1 MKRGN
6 KVVVFGPSGS
16 GKSTFGRQIAAAWGL
31 PHFELDAIFHNKP
44 DWNDATRE
52 EFREAVSAHLVANP
66 GGWVFDGN
74 YDAVADLLMAE
85 ADLAVWIRL
94 PFRVVYPRLVRR
106 TFRRAVKKELLWGTN
121 YERWKDVL
129 GRESMFVWG
138 ITNWKPHHEKTRTKL
153 RNAPLSVRIVVLRS
167 TKDVTRFLKEAAE
180 SP

>member
-1 MKRGN
+1 MKCGN

-16 GKSTFGRQIAAAWGL
+16 GKSTLGRKLGEAWGL

-44 DWNDATRE
+44 DWDDASPE
-52 EFREAVSAHLVANP
+52 EFREAVSAHLAANP

-74 YDAVADLLMAE
+74 YGSVADLLMAE
-85 ADLAVWIRL
+85 ADLAIWLRL

-106 TFRRAVKKELLWGTN
+106 TFKRAATRELLWGTN

-129 GRESMFVWG
+129 GRESMLVWG
-138 ITNWKPHHEKTRTKL
+138 ITNWKPHHEKTRAKL

-167 TKDVTRFLKEAAE
+167 ARDVARFLEDATK
-180 SP
+180 SG